1 MTAQIF
7 SVGVLRVIAL
17 GSRLAVAF
25 VFARMLGAAEVGVY
39 FVAIAVAGIASVIA
53 RGGLDRLA
61 LSEAANEPSASFAIF
76 WGLGRRLLV
85 TSAVTAVAAPGV
97 AFVLFGSGISAQ
109 THVGAAAAI
118 PFINI
123 TLLAAS
129 VLRGRGDVN
138 VSMAVGEVAPPAFQ
152 LAIFLALP
160 LELTA
165 TRAVLAQ
172 LIAMVVVSGIGM
184 MLVARSADRRVDHGL
199 DLGWRQAI
207 PMLIVGLNG
216 QFRQSF
222 VSIASWFAGTPAQV
236 GAMGAAFR
244 TEQALMLPVNA
255 TRLATAPRLSSRERP
270 LPGPVASLARGSA
283 RLAALLQVPLLAI
296 AAVYPE
302 DILSLLGDD
311 FEQGGPWLRIL
322 LIGSLINALT
332 GTTHSVLL
340 MSSERSV
347 LAATSTAASAVLA
360 TIGVAMAILFG
371 TAGVAVG
378 LAASYVVVG
387 LLEWTMIRRRLDARV
402 DVFASDR

>member
-1 MTAQIF
+1 M
-7 SVGVLRVIAL
+7 AL
-17 GSRLAVAF
+17 GSRLAAAF
-25 VFARMLGAAEVGVY
+25 VFAKMLGASEVGVY

-61 LSEAANEPSASFAIF
+61 LSEAANDPVGSVAIYRQ
-76 WGLGRRLLV
+76 LGRRLVL
-85 TSAVTAVAAPGV
+85 TSAVALLVAPLV
-97 AFVLFGSGISAQ
+97 ARLFLGSGISLE
-109 THVGAAAAI
+109 THLGAAAAI
-118 PFINI
+118 PFINL

-138 VSMAVGEVAPPAFQ
+138 ISMVVSEAAPPILQ
-152 LAIFLALP
+152 LAIFLVLP

-172 LIAMVVVSGIGM
+172 LLAMAFASLLGLF
-184 MLVARSADRRVDHGL
+184 LVQRAADRHAPHSVDL
-199 DLGWRQAI
+199 SWRQAL

-270 LPGPVASLARGSA
+270 LPQSVTALAQHSA
-283 RLAALLQVPLLAI
+283 RLAALVQIPLLAI
-296 AAVYPE
+296 GAVFAS
-302 DILSLLGDD
+302 DLLALLGDD
-311 FEQGGPWLRIL
+311 FADGGPWLRIL

-332 GTTHSVLL
+332 GTSHSVLL
-340 MSSERSV
+340 MSSERSTLAVTSTIASVV
-347 LAATSTAASAVLA
+347 LAIVGIT
-360 TIGVAMAILFG
+360 VALGIG

-378 LAASYVVVG
+378 LAASYVVMG
-387 LLEWTMIRRRLDARV
+387 LLEWAIIRRRLVARV
-402 DVFASDR
+402 DVFAKSE

>member
-7 SVGVLRVIAL
+7 SVGAFRVMAL
-17 GSRLAVAF
+17 GSRLASAF
-25 VFARMLGAAEVGVY
+25 VFAKMLGASEVGVY

-61 LSEAANEPSASFAIF
+61 LSEAANDPVGSVAIYRQ
-76 WGLGRRLLV
+76 LGRRLLL
-85 TSAVTAVAAPGV
+85 TSMA
-97 AFVLFGSGISAQ
+97 AFVIAPIVARLILGTGISLE
-109 THVGAAAAI
+109 THLGAAAAI
-118 PFINI
+118 PFINL

-138 VSMAVGEVAPPAFQ
+138 ISMVVSEAFPPILQ
-152 LAIFLALP
+152 LVIFLALP
-160 LELTA
+160 LDLTA

-172 LIAMVVVSGIGM
+172 LVAMAIASVLGLY
-184 MLVARSADRRVDHGL
+184 LVQRDADKSAPHTVDL
-199 DLGWRQAI
+199 SWKQAL

-270 LPGPVASLARGSA
+270 LPQPVAGLAQRSA
-283 RLAALLQVPLLAI
+283 RLAALVQVPLLAF
-296 AAVYPE
+296 AAVFAS
-302 DILSLLGDD
+302 DLLSLLGDD
-311 FEQGGPWLRIL
+311 FADGGPWLRIL

-340 MSSERSV
+340 MSSERST
-347 LAATSTAASAVLA
+347 LAATSTAASVVLA
-360 TIGVAMAILFG
+360 TVGVTIALGIG

-378 LAASYVVVG
+378 LAASYVAMGV
-387 LLEWTMIRRRLDARV
+387 LEWVVIRRRLDARV
-402 DVFASDR
+402 DVFAVSD